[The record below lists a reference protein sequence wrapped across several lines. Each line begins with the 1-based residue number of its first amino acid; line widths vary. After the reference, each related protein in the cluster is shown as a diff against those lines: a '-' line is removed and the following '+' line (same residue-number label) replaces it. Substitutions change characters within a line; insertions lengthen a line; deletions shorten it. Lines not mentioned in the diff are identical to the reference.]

1 MNNGRSLRTI
11 LSANLIP
18 LLALLELLLGCP
30 VSSVPI
36 ADLPADFVCQTSF
49 VAVGDTGTG
58 NADQL
63 AVAYSMHTRLTVTGA
78 SFVVLLG
85 DNFYPSG
92 VTSTTDPQWQTKFE
106 NVYGNWGVPVYA
118 VNGNHDYGGPT
129 GAIDSRGQIEIDYT
143 TAVTTKWTMP
153 DKSWSWTAPDVI
165 FLALDSNWIKMHTAS
180 DSESARMAGIAEGA
194 MVSAEKW
201 KIVFGHHPY
210 FSNGAH
216 GNAGNFDGK
225 TTPDTLS
232 GSVFR
237 NFMDTHVMS
246 AADLYLCGHD
256 HGMQVL
262 PSGPWK
268 PLLCVSGGGSG
279 GLTAIG
285 FRNPRFFGS
294 SQFGFAWVGISN
306 KYLVVEMY
314 SKSGTLLYRHILSK

>member
-1 MNNGRSLRTI
+1 M
-11 LSANLIP
+11 P
-18 LLALLELLLGCP
+18 LLALLVLLLGCP

-36 ADLPADFVCQTSF
+36 TDLPADFICQTSF

-58 NADQL
+58 NTNQL
-63 AVAYSMHTRLTVTGA
+63 AVAQSMHDRLTATGA

-129 GAIDSRGQIEIDYT
+129 GATDSAGQIEIDYT
-143 TAVTTKWTMP
+143 TAATTEWTMP
-153 DKSWSWTAPDVI
+153 DKSWSWTATDI
-165 FLALDSNWIKMHTAS
+165 SFLAIDSNWIKMHAAS
-180 DSESARMAGIAEGA
+180 YGESVRLAGIADAA
-194 MVSAEKW
+194 MGSGEKW

-237 NFMDTHVMS
+237 DFMDTHVMG

-262 PSGPWK
+262 PSGTWK
-268 PLLCVSGGGSG
+268 TLLCVSGGGSG
-279 GLTAIG
+279 GLTTIG
-285 FRNPRFFGS
+285 FRNPLYFGS

-314 SKSGTLLYRHILSK
+314 SKGGTLLYRHILSK